1 MFFQAEIFLQH
12 SGVRF
17 WSDNQSLAL
26 TQPPSSVVR
35 SETLLTGME
44 DLRPCM
50 AFSNLD
56 TFVFGIGWN
65 ADLNDS
71 DLLTLASSWPRLQ
84 HLFTNEFFGW
94 NSPSGITPNG
104 SLQVLQR
111 FLSLYVI
118 VLAVDTR
125 GHTESACRPA

>member
-1 MFFQAEIFLQH
+1 MFFRQRLSSSILA
-12 SGVRF
+12 SG
-17 WSDNQSLAL
+17 SGQTIKGLAL
-26 TQPPSSVVR
+26 TQPPSGVVR
-35 SETLLTGME
+35 SETLLLGME

-50 AFSNLD
+50 GSSNLD

-65 ADLNDS
+65 ADLKDN
-71 DLLTLASSWPRLQ
+71 DLLTLASSWLRLQ

-104 SLQVLQR
+104 PLQPLQSC
-111 FLSLYVI
+111 LSLCVTF
-118 VLAVDTR
+118 LAVDTR